1 MKPVPQY
8 EAVVEQQ
15 HPATDGVAN
24 LIVVGQTFGTYEEV
38 WNAAKKMTR
47 FPVITMKEVHHGQKC

>member
-8 EAVVEQQ
+8 QATVEQQ
-15 HPATDGVAN
+15 HPAMDGVAN
-24 LIVVGQTFGTYEEV
+24 LRVVGQTFGTYEEV